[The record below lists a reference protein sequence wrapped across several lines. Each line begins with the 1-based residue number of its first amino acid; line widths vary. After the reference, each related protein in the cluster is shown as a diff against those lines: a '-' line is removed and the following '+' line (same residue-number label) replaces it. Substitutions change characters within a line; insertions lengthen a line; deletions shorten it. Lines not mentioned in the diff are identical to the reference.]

1 MKRIRRGTIEASSSR
16 PNRQRPT
23 ASARRQRAAPQDHI
37 EDTTEVED
45 VVPTDYSNVDAEVED
60 VATAQDSN
68 VEVHAEPTEPSRVG
82 PIDPSLL
89 TSFKTHIIATIWNN
103 QEREPLRC
111 MSKTSTLREWNWWGN
126 PNNGIFKGYIQR
138 SGLEPLIRCSYRNA
152 DKIVV
157 STFVERWHPETNTFH
172 MPFGEMT
179 ITLDDVSSILGIPVS
194 GVAVAPLGDDD
205 DTNFE
210 LLVKYLGVTDEKAT
224 KQLHK
229 YSDEYVSLSWLRAR
243 FSNVSDTD
251 SEEYIM
257 YSARAYLLYL
267 LGCTLF
273 VDKIGT
279 RVQIVYLRL
288 LRNLDSIAGYSWG
301 SGCLA
306 WLYRQLG
313 QASRSKVKQIAGYM
327 TLLEAWVYE
336 HMYGVVVLNA
346 VNAHV

>member
-1 MKRIRRGTIEASSSR
+1 MKRIRRGTTKASSSR

-68 VEVHAEPTEPSRVG
+68 VEVHAEPTKPSRVG

-89 TSFKTHIIATIWNN
+89 TSFKTHIAATIWNN
-103 QEREPLRC
+103 Q
-111 MSKTSTLREWNWWGN
+111 GN
-126 PNNGIFKGYIQR
+126 PNNSIFKGYIQR
-138 SGLEPLIRCSYRNA
+138 SGLEHLIRCSYRNA

-194 GVAVAPLGDDD
+194 GAAVAPLGDDD

-210 LLVKYLGVTDEKAT
+210 LLVKYLGVTDEEANE
-224 KQLHK
+224 QLHK
-229 YSDEYVSLSWLRAR
+229 YSDEYVSLSWLRVR
-243 FSNVSDTD
+243 FSNVSDTN

-257 YSARAYLLYL
+257 YSASDKKSLWPPQ
-267 LGCTLF
+267 TL
-273 VDKIGT
+273 
-279 RVQIVYLRL
+279 
-288 LRNLDSIAGYSWG
+288 SIS
-301 SGCLA
+301 S
-306 WLYRQLG
+306 
-313 QASRSKVKQIAGYM
+313 
-327 TLLEAWVYE
+327 
-336 HMYGVVVLNA
+336 
-346 VNAHV
+346 

>member
-1 MKRIRRGTIEASSSR
+1 MKRICRGTTKASSSR
-16 PNRQRPT
+16 SNRQRPT

-68 VEVHAEPTEPSRVG
+68 VEVHAEPTKPSRVG

-89 TSFKTHIIATIWNN
+89 TSFKTHIAATIWNN

-126 PNNGIFKGYIQR
+126 PNNSIFKGYIQR
-138 SGLEPLIRCSYRNA
+138 SGLEHLIRCSYRNA

-157 STFVERWHPETNTFH
+157 STFVERWHPEMNTFH

-194 GVAVAPLGDDD
+194 GAAVAPLGDDD

-210 LLVKYLGVTDEKAT
+210 LLVKYLGVTDEEAT
-224 KQLHK
+224 EQLHK
-229 YSDEYVSLSWLRAR
+229 YNDEYVSLSWLWVR
-243 FSNVSDTD
+243 FSNVSDTN

-257 YSARAYLLYL
+257 YSASDKKSLWPPQ
-267 LGCTLF
+267 TL
-273 VDKIGT
+273 
-279 RVQIVYLRL
+279 
-288 LRNLDSIAGYSWG
+288 SIS
-301 SGCLA
+301 S
-306 WLYRQLG
+306 
-313 QASRSKVKQIAGYM
+313 
-327 TLLEAWVYE
+327 
-336 HMYGVVVLNA
+336 
-346 VNAHV
+346 

>member
-1 MKRIRRGTIEASSSR
+1 
-16 PNRQRPT
+16 
-23 ASARRQRAAPQDHI
+23 
-37 EDTTEVED
+37 
-45 VVPTDYSNVDAEVED
+45 
-60 VATAQDSN
+60 
-68 VEVHAEPTEPSRVG
+68 
-82 PIDPSLL
+82 
-89 TSFKTHIIATIWNN
+89 
-103 QEREPLRC
+103 

-138 SGLEPLIRCSYRNA
+138 SGLEHLIRCSYRNA

-179 ITLDDVSSILGIPVS
+179 ITLDDVSSILGILVS
-194 GVAVAPLGDDD
+194 GAAVAPLGDDN

-210 LLVKYLGVTDEKAT
+210 LLVKYLGVTDEET
-224 KQLHK
+224 
-229 YSDEYVSLSWLRAR
+229 
-243 FSNVSDTD
+243 
-251 SEEYIM
+251 
-257 YSARAYLLYL
+257 
-267 LGCTLF
+267 
-273 VDKIGT
+273 GT

-288 LRNLDSIAGYSWG
+288 LRNLDSVVGYSWG

-336 HMYGVVVLNA
+336 HMHGVVVPDHDLDYLEVQPRALRWIPRRDNGTTSVDVQKYRQRPA
-346 VNAHV
+346 QTYRISWPAQTFHILTT